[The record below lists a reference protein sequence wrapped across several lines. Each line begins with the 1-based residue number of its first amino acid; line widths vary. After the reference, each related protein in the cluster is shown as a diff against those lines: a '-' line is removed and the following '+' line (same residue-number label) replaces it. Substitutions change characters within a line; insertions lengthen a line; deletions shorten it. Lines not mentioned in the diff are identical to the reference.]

1 MVSRTLLI
9 APCALLLGIHVWH
22 SHQQAALQRQLEA
35 MADINGFVPVAAPV
49 NARPD
54 TVVILAPLN
63 CPRAGAQRAAAL
75 AKYLT
80 EHGVPNVRSA
90 QYAVAGAG
98 ADARLM
104 KATAAIATGT
114 LPVVLFNGRGENN
127 PAPWQVVDEY
137 RGAQR

>member
-1 MVSRTLLI
+1 MAPKSLLI
-9 APCALLLGIHVWH
+9 ACCALVLGVHLWH
-22 SHQQAALQRQLEA
+22 GHQHAVFQRQLEA
-35 MADINGFVPVAAPV
+35 MADVNGFVPVAAAV

-80 EHGVPNVRSA
+80 EHGVPNVRA
-90 QYAVAGAG
+90 AEYAVAGSG
-98 ADARLM
+98 ADATLM

-114 LPVVLFNGRGENN
+114 LPVVLLNGRGEDN
-127 PAPWQVVDEY
+127 PAPWRVVDEY
-137 RGAQR
+137 RSAQR